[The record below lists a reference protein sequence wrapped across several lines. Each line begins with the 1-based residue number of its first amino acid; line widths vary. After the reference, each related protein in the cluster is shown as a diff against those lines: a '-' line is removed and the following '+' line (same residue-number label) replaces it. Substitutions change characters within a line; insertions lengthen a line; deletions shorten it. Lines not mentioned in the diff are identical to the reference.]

1 MLGGTRLA
9 LLVRLRKWL
18 LLALGGGTLPSGAV
32 TVSQRVSC
40 SVFLWSMTTLRMREE
55 PLLEQAPEFLLL
67 GGELRSRLNE
77 PRARG
82 TLDSPAERFR
92 RGWVGPSLVAG
103 FRLLEVRRM
112 IAPGEIFP
120 QEFCGNREY
129 FCEGVTGES
138 GRWA

>member
-1 MLGGTRLA
+1 MLGGTILA

-40 SVFLWSMTTLRMREE
+40 SVFLWSMTTLRLAV

-77 PRARG
+77 SRARG
-82 TLDSPAERFR
+82 TLDSPAEGFR
-92 RGWVGPSLVAG
+92 RG
-103 FRLLEVRRM
+103 
-112 IAPGEIFP
+112 
-120 QEFCGNREY
+120 
-129 FCEGVTGES
+129 
-138 GRWA
+138 